1 MAESWSFRGRVANT
15 RLMSVF
21 NHQIVWS
28 RDAGTSARFLA
39 DMLGFEPP
47 VQLGHFVIV
56 QVSPDITFDFMT
68 TDRDITAQH
77 YAFLVSEEEFDV
89 IIGRVRERDLGYW
102 ADPGHQDASN
112 INRLDDGRGVYFNEP
127 SGHELEIITRPYG
140 SGGLDAEHVNPLLI
154 EELTTSGTL
163 PDLS

>member
-1 MAESWSFRGRVANT
+1 MAEPRSFRGRVANT
-15 RLMSVF
+15 QLMSVL

-28 RDAGTSARFLA
+28 RDAETSARFLA

-47 VQLGHFVIV
+47 VKLGHFVMV

-89 IIGRVRERDLGYW
+89 IIGRVREHALACW
-102 ADPGHQDASN
+102 ADPEHQDASN
-112 INRLDDGRGVYFNEP
+112 INRLDDGRGVYFNDP

-154 EELTTSGTL
+154 EELAASGKL